1 MPQSHLPRT
10 CPRCGTEL
18 APTAPN
24 GLCARCALEG
34 ALRAP
39 HEDEDVG
46 ALFLQDIPLPGQ
58 TIAYIGDYEII
69 EVIARGGMGVIYKAR
84 QRSLNRLVALKMLL
98 GGGHA
103 SEDFRRRFR
112 QEAET
117 AAKLQH
123 PNIVPIYEVGEHE
136 GQPYFSMEYVEGPD
150 LGKLATAQPLVP
162 VAAAEHLKTVADA
175 VHYAHHQGVLHR
187 DLKPS
192 NILLGRDNRPRI
204 TDFGLARIE
213 KADSNLTLSGQ
224 MLGTP
229 GYLPPEQA
237 SLRRGQAGP
246 YSDVYSLGA
255 TLYHLLTG
263 RPPFM
268 AGTAADTIQ
277 QVLSADPVSPQRLN
291 PRLPKDLNT
300 ICLKCLAKEPTRR
313 YASAAALAEDLGRF
327 LRGEPILAR
336 PVSVGERLGLWAK
349 RNPVVATLTGALAL
363 TLCVGAVAVLWQWR
377 QAENQRQRAE
387 KANGVLTAT
396 ATRLAVQQ
404 AEDSFANTREQDA
417 LTALAAAVRLDPTN
431 ALAARRLA
439 SALSQRSFALPIT
452 PPLTDG
458 MDVLTVELSPGGNF
472 VAVNDWGP
480 VLRLWSV
487 PGGGARVSPLAHE
500 GRIVGWQQSADGR
513 KVLVVAEGS
522 PAKLWDTQTGKLLFS
537 FAPPGGASAG
547 VMTTNAGL
555 ILVGSTNGAIFAVDP
570 GTGGQTNQ
578 WLAHTG
584 AVAALVMSGDGRL
597 VVSAGLDARIRA
609 WSIPG
614 GMSKRLDVPIETK
627 GGDLVLSGDGRHLI
641 SSLPTG
647 PVELCDLEA
656 ERPAFRVIKK
666 TGIHCAQF
674 SPDGTRFVTGGDL
687 GEVIVWDAVRGVA
700 LTNFTGHLREVWGVA
715 FSPDGLR
722 VATASIDG
730 TAQVW
735 DLHTARLV
743 CEPIRHEHRVTCV
756 GFGPD
761 GTWLMSASADNT
773 VRLWD
778 VRPGTCL
785 PSPLQEPAGIL
796 SAKVL
801 AGGRE
806 LLTIATNGSVRTWDL
821 DRAIPR
827 RTLWEGNDRILKFA
841 LNPKAT
847 EMALVDAGHQ
857 AWMVDLDS
865 GRRRPLDATV
875 QSNVNVVVF
884 SPDGRLLGIA
894 EDTRIYLLET
904 ATGKRLRPPL
914 ECHATNSN
922 YGEEIHDVC
931 FNGSGSQVAAG
942 THAAFAYL
950 WDVQTGRSLGEMKH
964 DGPVMHVEFSA
975 DDQRLLCGALVGAV
989 AIWNVAELRH
999 PVRSFRHRNGPRPAD
1014 LDGVKRA
1021 IFSPNGANIF
1031 TWSLDGTGSA
1041 WDVETGAEL
1050 LNPLRF
1056 GSRIFLAGFDAAGG
1070 RMITL
1075 DDPLSPWSTPSES
1088 GEEVKGLP
1096 RSFRVWDVAT
1106 GLPLSEP
1113 YPGFA
1118 HGLAWSDPA
1127 ATRFVATSP
1136 AGRMLTWPEPEL
1148 PRPCPDWLAPVA
1160 EAVAGHRADEKGAI
1174 SLVPAS
1180 ELLRLQ
1186 AELSSREGADPW
1198 LLWAK
1203 WFFADRSKRKLSWA
1217 NSLTVP
1223 ELIER
1228 RIVSGTVRELREAVA
1243 LDPTNA
1249 LAVATL
1255 AVRTLDEDGNPL
1267 RFQEADF
1274 LSQRATT
1281 MAPGR
1286 AEVARL
1292 RREVEARVAAA
1303 LNRPGR

>member
-1 MPQSHLPRT
+1 VSHPSQLPNR
-10 CPRCGTEL
+10 CPRCGAEL
-18 APTAPN
+18 APTAPS
-24 GLCARCALEG
+24 GLCGRCALKE

-39 HEDEDVG
+39 QGDEDVG

-69 EVIARGGMGVIYKAR
+69 EIIARGGMGVIYKAK
-84 QRSLNRLVALKMLL
+84 QKSLNRVVALKMLL

-117 AAKLQH
+117 AAQLQH

-136 GQPYFSMEYVEGPD
+136 GQPYFSMEYVEGTD
-150 LGKLATAQPLVP
+150 LAKLVTAQPLVP
-162 VAAAEHLKTVADA
+162 IVAAEHLKAVADA
-175 VHYAHHQGVLHR
+175 VHYAHQQGVLHR

-213 KADSNLTLSGQ
+213 KADSDLTLSGQ

-237 SLRRGQAGP
+237 SVRRGKAGP
-246 YSDVYSLGA
+246 YSDVYALGA

-277 QVLSADPVSPQRLN
+277 QVLTADPVSPRRLN
-291 PRLPKDLNT
+291 PALPKDLNT
-300 ICLKCLAKEPTRR
+300 ICLKCLAKEPARR
-313 YASAAALAEDLGRF
+313 YASAAVLAEDLGRF

-336 PVSVGERLGLWAK
+336 PVSVGERLLLWAR
-349 RNPVVATLTGALAL
+349 RNPVVATLASTLAV
-363 TLCVGAVAVLWQWR
+363 TLCIGAVAVLWQWR
-377 QAENQRQRAE
+377 EAERQRQRAE
-387 KANGVLTAT
+387 KANQVLAGTV
-396 ATRLAVQQ
+396 TRM
-404 AEDSFANTREQDA
+404 AEDAFANSLQQDA
-417 LTALAAAVRLDPTN
+417 LASLAAAVRLNPTN
-431 ALAARRLA
+431 ALAAHRLA
-439 SALSQRSFALPIT
+439 SALSQRSFALPIA
-452 PPLTDG
+452 PALTDG
-458 MDVLTVELSPGGNF
+458 RDVITVELSPGGDF
-472 VAVNDWGP
+472 VVVDDWSP
-480 VLRLWSV
+480 QLRLWSL
-487 PGGGARVSPLAHE
+487 PGGGARVAPLVHE
-500 GRIVGWQQSADGR
+500 GRVAGWQQSADGR
-513 KVLVVAEGS
+513 KLLVLTDGS
-522 PAKLWDTQTGKLLFS
+522 PVKLWDTQTGKLLFS
-537 FAPPGGASAG
+537 FAPPGGVAA
-547 VMTTNAGL
+547 VAMTTNADI
-555 ILVGSTNGAIFAVDP
+555 ILLGASD
-570 GTGGQTNQ
+570 GTMFSINPAPEGWTNQ

-584 AVAALVMSGDGRL
+584 GVAALAVSLDGRL
-597 VVSAGLDARIRA
+597 AVSSGQDARVKV
-609 WSIPG
+609 WDIPG
-614 GMSKRLDVPIETK
+614 GVTKRLDLSVTKK
-627 GGDLVLSGDGRHLI
+627 GGDLVLSGDGHHLI

-647 PVELCDLEA
+647 PVEYCDLEA
-656 ERPAFRVIKK
+656 DRPAFRTLPK

-674 SPDGTRFVTGGDL
+674 SPDGTRFVTGGEA

-700 LTNFTGHLREVWGVA
+700 LTNFPGHVREVWGVA

-743 CEPIRHEHRVTCV
+743 CEPLRHENRVTCV

-761 GTWLMSASADNT
+761 GSWLMTACSDKA

-778 VRPGTCL
+778 VRPGTCA
-785 PSPLQEPAGIL
+785 PSPILEPAGIV
-796 SAKVL
+796 SARVL
-801 AGGRE
+801 PGGHE
-806 LLTIATNGSVRTWDL
+806 LLTIATNGSVRIWDL
-821 DRAIPR
+821 ERAAPK
-827 RTLWEGNDRILKFA
+827 RTLWEGNDAIQRFA

-847 EMALVDAGHQ
+847 RLALVDAEHR
-857 AWMVDLDS
+857 AWIVDLDL
-865 GRRRPLDATV
+865 GRHRPLDV
-875 QSNVNVVVF
+875 NIQSNVNAMVF

-894 EDTRIYLLET
+894 EDTRVDLLET

-914 ECHATNSN
+914 ECHATNAS
-922 YGEEIHDVC
+922 YGDGIYDVC
-931 FNGSGSQVAAG
+931 FNGPGSQIAAG
-942 THAAFAYL
+942 THAAVAYL
-950 WDVQTGRSLGEMKH
+950 WDVQTGRSLGQMKH
-964 DGPVMHVEFSA
+964 DGPVVHVEFSA
-975 DDQRLLCGALVGAV
+975 DDTRLLCSSLAGSA
-989 AIWNVAELRH
+989 AIWNLADLHGPMRSLRH
-999 PVRSFRHRNGPRPAD
+999 RHGPRPAD
-1014 LDGVKRA
+1014 VEGLKRA
-1021 IFSPNGANIF
+1021 IFSPNSAEVF

-1056 GSRIFLAGFDAAGG
+1056 GGRIFLASFDGAGG
-1070 RMITL
+1070 RIVTL
-1075 DDPLSPWSTPSES
+1075 DDPPPPWPAPAES
-1088 GEEVKGLP
+1088 GGEVKALE

-1113 YPGFA
+1113 YATFMRA
-1118 HGLAWSDPA
+1118 LVWSDPA

-1136 AGRMLTWPEPEL
+1136 AGRILVWPGAEL
-1148 PRPCPDWLAPVA
+1148 PLPCPDWLAPLT

-1180 ELLRLQ
+1180 EFLRLK
-1186 AELSSREGADPW
+1186 AEFSRREGTDPW

-1203 WFFADRSKRKLSWA
+1203 WFFADRSKRTLSWS
-1217 NSLTVP
+1217 NPLTTP

-1228 RIVSGTVRELREAVA
+1228 RIASGTVRELREAVA

-1249 LAVATL
+1249 LALATL
-1255 AVRTLDEDGNPL
+1255 AVRTLGEDGNPL

-1274 LSQRATT
+1274 LSRRAAT
-1281 MAPGR
+1281 MAPGQ
-1286 AEVARL
+1286 AEVVRL
-1292 RREVEARVAAA
+1292 RREVEARVATVPSPPS
-1303 LNRPGR
+1303 R